1 MKHLFWT
8 LLAVSCAL
16 ALGCD
21 DDDGP
26 GGTPEDGSP
35 GDVGADAAGGAGGD
49 VPADSGMD
57 QSVGGGGGDAGDPPD
72 GPAIDPDMAADPDM
86 PITPDAAPDG
96 PTVDPEADAGMVCME
111 ADDCGENHGCH
122 DGACRW
128 DLRPAVYRMVN
139 ATVNE
144 PAAAAPEL
152 TAALTLAVQTN
163 ALNLLFEPGYYGA
176 GGAYEFF
183 VGNGTSREGGG
194 QSYDFIH
201 TLPIPRFAGHW
212 RLTDDGV
219 RWTQDEDGIW
229 LLNVP
234 SGSVEV
240 DGEQQTCFV
249 RFPTTVR
256 FSFWPGTDDA
266 GNPVLHGRGTGH
278 LLNSDVD
285 LVVVQGV
292 AFRDFF
298 GGEAPDLDLDG
309 DGVFDAYS
317 FDLEATSAVVP
328 FHGEPPADDGSNRDP
343 EPPFVNPEGCDE

>member
-1 MKHLFWT
+1 M
-8 LLAVSCAL
+8 AL
-16 ALGCD
+16 
-21 DDDGP
+21 
-26 GGTPEDGSP
+26 
-35 GDVGADAAGGAGGD
+35 
-49 VPADSGMD
+49 
-57 QSVGGGGGDAGDPPD
+57 
-72 GPAIDPDMAADPDM
+72 I
-86 PITPDAAPDG
+86 
-96 PTVDPEADAGMVCME
+96 DPEADAGMACME
-111 ADDCGENHGCH
+111 GDDCGENHSCQ

-128 DLRPAVYRMVN
+128 DLRPNVYRMVT
-139 ATVNE
+139 AAVNE

-163 ALNLLFEPGYYGA
+163 ALNLLFEPGYYDA
-176 GGAYEFF
+176 EGGYDFY
-183 VGNGTSREGGG
+183 VGNGTTQNGGG
-194 QSYDFIH
+194 QEYDFIH
-201 TLPIPRFAGHW
+201 TLPIPKFSGHW
-212 RLTDDGV
+212 RLTDDGP
-219 RWTQDEDGIW
+219 RWVQDADGIW

-256 FSFWPGTDDA
+256 FSFWPGTDDD

-278 LLNSDVD
+278 LLDAD
-285 LVVVQGV
+285 IDRVVISGL

-309 DGVFDAYS
+309 DGVFDAYT
-317 FDLEATSAVVP
+317 FDLAATSAVVP